1 MRNLNKNK
9 SVDEIYKEMMG
20 DINHDR
26 SMSSAQ
32 VRTCQKVYNL
42 VCDFLSNHHLLNPGV
57 STDKFGTIVSLEAF
71 NDDTGAVEGV
81 DVGDI

>member
-42 VCDFLSNHHLLNPGV
+42 VCDFLRYHRNEK
-57 STDKFGTIVSLEAF
+57 TDTFITMHFAIK
-71 NDDTGAVEGV
+71 
-81 DVGDI
+81 